1 MKILIPVL
9 SLGKSGGIRVLSN
22 LANYWMGMGNE
33 VTIVISDQLN
43 DPYYP
48 VTCNLVY
55 INSKG
60 EKIKKNSGIKTSSI
74 AQLRA
79 IYRFLKRHSY
89 DYDAVIA
96 NYNLT
101 AYPIALGSSAENFY
115 YIQAYEPEFY
125 DELDSFKKYIYE
137 FLAWSSY
144 FLPLTRV
151 VNSNLYTRYK
161 NIVTDYIVYP
171 GLDLNTYHPK
181 VRKLKGKNDKFTI
194 GCIGRDI
201 LWKGSEDVSEAVK
214 LLHKE
219 GYDNIELVVAFH
231 PVSYEKHKLVQP
243 DGDDNLSDFYR
254 SLDILITPGHIQL
267 DAVHYP
273 VIEAMATCTPLITTG
288 YYPSSKENSFIVQVK
303 DPADI
308 ANKIKYVM
316 NNYDFAIEKSKLG
329 LKDIEQ
335 FSWNNIA
342 SKFLKIISERIKKQV

>member
-9 SLGKSGGIRVLSN
+9 SLGKSGGIKVLTN
-22 LANYWMGMGNE
+22 LANYWTDMGSD

-48 VTCNLVY
+48 VRCNIEY
-55 INSKG
+55 INSQG
-60 EKIKKNSGIKTSSI
+60 NGIDKYFGVKTSYL

-79 IYRFLKRHSY
+79 IYRFLKKKSAT
-89 DYDAVIA
+89 YDAVIA

-115 YIQAYEPEFY
+115 YIQAYEAEFY
-125 DELDSFKKYIYE
+125 DELDSLKKYIYE

-151 VNSNLYTRYK
+151 VNSNSYTKYK
-161 NIVTDYIVYP
+161 NIVANNVVYP
-171 GLDLNTYHPK
+171 GLDPKTYYPK
-181 VRKLKGKNDKFTI
+181 IRKYKYKNENFI
-194 GCIGRDI
+194 VGCIGRDI
-201 LWKGSEDVSEAVK
+201 LFKGSEDVSEAVK

-243 DGDDNLSDFYR
+243 DGDINLSDFYR

-288 YYPSSKENSFIVQVK
+288 YYPSNKENSFIVKVK
-303 DPADI
+303 DPVDI

-316 NNYDFAIEKSKLG
+316 NNYDLAIQKSQLG

-342 SKFLKIISERIKKQV
+342 SRFLGIISERIKK

>member
-1 MKILIPVL
+1 MNILIPVL
-9 SLGKSGGIRVLSN
+9 SLGKSGGIKVLSN
-22 LANYWMGMGNE
+22 LANYWTDMGND

-43 DPYYP
+43 EPYYP
-48 VTCNLVY
+48 VRCNIVY

-60 EKIKKNSGIKTSSI
+60 EKIEKDSGIKTSSI
-74 AQLRA
+74 AQLCA
-79 IYRFLKRHSY
+79 IYKFLKKHSNN
-89 DYDAVIA
+89 YDAVIA

-101 AYPIALGSSAENFY
+101 AYPIVLGSSAENFY

-125 DELDSFKKYIYE
+125 NE
-137 FLAWSSY
+137 FSGFRRYMNTFIAWYSY
-144 FLPLTRV
+144 FLPFTRI
-151 VNSNLYTRYK
+151 VNSNLYTNYK
-161 NIVTDYIVYP
+161 NIVSDHVVYP
-171 GLDLNTYHPK
+171 GLDLNTYYPK
-181 VRKLKGKNDKFTI
+181 IRERKDKDEKFII

-231 PVSYEKHKLVQP
+231 PVSYDKHKLVQP
-243 DGDDNLSDFYR
+243 DGDINLSDFYR

-288 YYPSSKENSFIVQVK
+288 YYPSNEDNSLIVRVK

-308 ANKIKYVM
+308 ANKIKQVM
-316 NNYDFAIEKSKLG
+316 NNYDVAIEKSKLG

-342 SKFLKIISERIKKQV
+342 SKFLKILSKSTDN